1 MLRTL
6 LVAAVTTV
14 AVFAQSVT
22 VDYPDSTLGNAA
34 GQYPIYTGTATNVI
48 RGQLFCPGTFPG
60 LPTTTMVCTRVG
72 VQLAEVTGP
81 ATYAQFVVRV
91 GSTNISALTSSWSTN
106 LPNQQV
112 QVDLSTQTLAGG
124 IGGNQWVEWQLA
136 APFLYQPGEGVVLD
150 ITSQAAVAG
159 QYLRTAIGTGVAR
172 MISTNYAG
180 GATGGAP
187 ATSGGIK
194 FRLVFETGG
203 FVVTSPGCAGSGN
216 FVPAIDSIGQ
226 PTVGNASFMLTL
238 QNALGGSLCAVL
250 VGFPAQLDIGG
261 GCIVTSDGLGFNLL
275 GTNGAGPGA
284 GTAAFGFPIPN
295 QAWLAGVVL
304 DTQWGV
310 LDPAS
315 ASPLG
320 IAVSSGAK
328 LILQ

>member
-1 MLRTL
+1 MLRIL
-6 LVAAVTTV
+6 LAAAVTTV

-22 VDYPDSTLGNAA
+22 VDYPDSTLGANA
-34 GQYPIYTGTATNVI
+34 GQYPIYTGTGTSVI
-48 RGQLFCPGTFPG
+48 RAQLFCPGTFTG
-60 LPTTTMVCTRVG
+60 LPTTAMVCTRVG
-72 VQLAEVTGP
+72 VQLSEVTGP

-91 GSTNISALTSSWSTN
+91 GSTNIPALTNTWSTN

-112 QVDLSTQTLAGG
+112 QVDLSTQTIAGG

-136 APFLYQPGEGVVLD
+136 SPFLYQPGEGVVLD

-172 MISTNYAG
+172 MISTSYAG

-187 ATSGGIK
+187 LTSGGIK

-216 FVPAIDSIGQ
+216 FIPAIDSIGQ
-226 PTVGNASFMLTL
+226 PTLGNAGFTLTL

-250 VGFPAQLDIGG
+250 IGFPAQLDIGG
-261 GCIVTSDGLGFNLL
+261 GCLVTSDALGFNLL
-275 GTNGAGPGA
+275 GTTGAGAGA

-295 QAWLAGVVL
+295 QAWLAGVVF

-310 LDPAS
+310 MDPGS

-320 IAVSSGAK
+320 ITVSSGAK
-328 LILQ
+328 MILQ